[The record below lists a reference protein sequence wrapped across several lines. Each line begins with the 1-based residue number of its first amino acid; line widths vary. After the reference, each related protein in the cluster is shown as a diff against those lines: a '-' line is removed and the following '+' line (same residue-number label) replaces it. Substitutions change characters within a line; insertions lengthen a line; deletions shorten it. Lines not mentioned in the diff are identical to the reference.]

1 MLILRRTHKA
11 LGGFR
16 RPTLAALSC
25 LGLLVAGCTK
35 EKPAEAPKAPQ
46 RFELSLDT
54 LRMADS
60 VVPRGATFGSIL
72 AAHGLDAPLTQRLV
86 EACAGVFDVRKLRSG
101 QPIHYAFD
109 STGRLRHLVYEP
121 DALQWVRFDLDSLP
135 RVQHHSRAVDT
146 VQRTVGG
153 TIETSL
159 WDNLTAQGHS
169 PTLIARVADILAW
182 QVDFFSVQPG
192 DQFRVMY
199 KELRVDGKPV
209 GLGDIQAV
217 SFTQSGVE
225 SRAFLFQRGEYKG
238 YYDGEGHPTKRLF
251 LKAPLQ
257 YSRISSRFASARRH
271 PVLRIVRP
279 HYGVDYAA
287 PSGTPVVTVG
297 DGTVIARGWDP
308 KGGGNYV
315 KIRHNPSF
323 TTCYM
328 HLQAISS
335 KVRIGGRIRQSDLI
349 GWVGATGLATGPHL
363 DFRFFRDGRPV
374 NPLTVQ
380 PPPAP
385 PLPEAILPEYLAM
398 VEQMGGQLQAV
409 ATAFRSRPVK
419 GA

>member
-1 MLILRRTHKA
+1 MLLGCSKKEEA
-11 LGGFR
+11 L
-16 RPTLAALSC
+16 
-25 LGLLVAGCTK
+25 
-35 EKPAEAPKAPQ
+35 APKAPI
-46 RFELSLDT
+46 RFDLSLDT
-54 LRMADS
+54 LRMEDS
-60 VVPRGATFGSIL
+60 VVPQGATFGAIL
-72 AAHGLDAPLTQRLV
+72 ASHGLSAPLTQRLV
-86 EACAGVFDVRKLRSG
+86 EACAGVFDVRKLRTG

-109 STGRLRHLVYEP
+109 STGRLRHLIYEP
-121 DALQWVRFDLDSLP
+121 DQVKWVRFDLDSLP
-135 RVQHHSRAVDT
+135 RVQQRSRAIDT
-146 VQRTVGG
+146 LHRTVGG

-169 PTLIARVADILAW
+169 PGLIARVADILAW

-192 DQFRVMY
+192 DEFRVIY
-199 KELRVDGKPV
+199 DEYQVDGKSV
-209 GLGDIQAV
+209 GIGDIQAV
-217 SFTQSGVE
+217 SFVQSGVK
-225 SRAFLFQRGEYKG
+225 SSAFLFQHGSRSG
-238 YYDGEGHPTKRLF
+238 YYDAEGHPTKRLF

-257 YSRISSRFASARRH
+257 YSRISSRFSTARMH

-287 PSGTPVVTVG
+287 PSGTPVMTVG
-297 DGTVIARGWDP
+297 DGTVLARGWDP
-308 KGGGNYV
+308 HGGGNYV

-328 HLQAISS
+328 HLQAIASN
-335 KVRIGGRIRQSDLI
+335 VRIGGRIRQSDLI

-398 VEQMGGQLQAV
+398 VEQVNGKLEAV
-409 ATAFRSRPVK
+409 ATVFRSKPSDKSGV
-419 GA
+419 